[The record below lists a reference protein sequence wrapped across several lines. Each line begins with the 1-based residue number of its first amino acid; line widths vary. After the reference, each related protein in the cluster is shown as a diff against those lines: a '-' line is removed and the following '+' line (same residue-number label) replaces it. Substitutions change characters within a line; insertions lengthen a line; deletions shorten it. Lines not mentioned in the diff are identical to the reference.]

1 MKGTAALLA
10 LLLMMTGG
18 GENAELAGD
27 MAGNT
32 NEIVVEA
39 ADGIVAE
46 IADETDGKDKTAGTG
61 EAADAAE
68 STDDAETAGVAAA
81 ADEDD
86 WLYEYRS
93 QYGGIALTA
102 YLGSDSTVVVPS
114 EIGGKKVVALH
125 NTFRQLAV
133 YDEDGEL
140 IAVEPFEVAWDRGG
154 DVHRKAAPNETL
166 EEVVVPEGVK
176 TIGNGAFENCTSLRR
191 VSLPQSLEWI
201 DEYAFA
207 GCTSLER
214 IELPVCVKWVSYRA
228 FKDCSSLS
236 EVIFPEAL
244 DSIGSGAFMGTS
256 LTQVSLPEQAV
267 RNSSLDFVFDSG
279 TLVNGVATEY
289 PEDRTSDDGFSY
301 RLYARRGYAEIERY
315 DGSETD
321 LVVPSEID
329 GWPVTA
335 IHGLHGENVDKIERV
350 VFPEGLT
357 DIEDFMCD
365 CMSSLRE
372 VVLPQGLTRIGRFA
386 FAGCR
391 QLEHIDIPQSV
402 KSIGEYAFENTGLTE
417 VTVARDAWCNETAFE
432 PEVVVHGGYYDDTPL
447 SLEDDWRSTWYSY
460 HYDEN
465 WAELGYYGGTE
476 KNVVLPSLIDGMPLT
491 VIGEYALSEKPMA
504 TAVIPEGVEEIGDY
518 AFACCKSLERV
529 VLPQSLKRIGAY
541 AFGGCDNLERV
552 ELPEG
557 IEVVDDHAFSA
568 MEMVVTDDYMHYTL
582 YPDEGYAVLEGRDND
597 TDLEITEYVIP
608 AEFDGLP
615 IRRIGFEAFFAMH
628 IEHIDI
634 PEGVEEIGEYAFD
647 WCKQLESVAFP
658 GTLKRIGDHGFAYCV
673 KLRRIE
679 LPEGLE
685 EIGEQA
691 FEGCK
696 QLKNVTFPSTLKRI
710 ESEAFKDCE
719 KLRTVKLPEGIEY
732 VAEDAFE
739 ETTRV
744 IWPSDV

>member
-39 ADGIVAE
+39 AEGTVAE
-46 IADETDGKDKTAGTG
+46 IADETDGEGETAGTG

-68 STDDAETAGVAAA
+68 IAAG
-81 ADEDD
+81 DEAVDESE
-86 WLYEYRS
+86 WLYEYKS

-114 EIGGKKVVALH
+114 EIGGNKVKALDC
-125 NTFRQLAV
+125 TFRQMAV
-133 YDEDGEL
+133 YGEDGAL
-140 IAVEPFEVAWDRGG
+140 LVVEPWEVAWDRGWNV
-154 DVHRKAAPNETL
+154 DKEVVPNETL
-166 EEVVVPEGVK
+166 EEVVVPEGIK
-176 TIGNGAFENCTSLRR
+176 TIGFGAFSDCTSLRS

-201 DEYAFA
+201 DERAFE

-236 EVIFPEAL
+236 EVVFPEAL
-244 DSIGSGAFMGTS
+244 DSIASSAFRGTS

-321 LVVPSEID
+321 LVLPSEID

-335 IHGLHGENVDKIERV
+335 IHGLHGENEDKIERV

-357 DIEDFMCD
+357 VIEDFMCD

-372 VVLPQGLTRIGRFA
+372 VVLPQGLERIGRFA

-417 VTVARDAWCNETAFE
+417 VTVARDSWCDETAFE
-432 PEVVVHGGYYDDTPL
+432 PEVVVHGGYYDNTPL

-491 VIGEYALSEKPMA
+491 VIGEYALSEKPMV

-557 IEVVDDHAFSA
+557 IEVVDDYAFSA
-568 MEMVVTDDYMHYTL
+568 LEMVVTDDYMHYTL

-597 TDLEITEYVIP
+597 TDLEITEYVIA

-615 IRRIGFEAFFAMH
+615 IRRIGIEAFFAMD
-628 IEHIDI
+628 IQHIDI
-634 PEGVEEIGEYAFD
+634 PEGVEVIDEYAFKR
-647 WCKQLESVAFP
+647 CEQLESV
-658 GTLKRIGDHGFAYCV
+658 TL
-673 KLRRIE
+673 
-679 LPEGLE
+679 
-685 EIGEQA
+685 
-691 FEGCK
+691 
-696 QLKNVTFPSTLKRI
+696 PSTIKRI
-710 ESEAFKDCE
+710 ESGAFCRCK
-719 KLRTVKLPEGIEY
+719 KLRRVELPEDIEY
-732 VAEDAFE
+732 VAEDAFDE
-739 ETTRV
+739 STR
-744 IWPSDV
+744 IIRR